1 MGPETSYC
9 LTATHRDTP
18 MEYIIAVSLRSRV
31 DLDKVGAT
39 ASMVCA
45 IHCFITG
52 VAFGLLPI
60 IGLGFFNSLWFDLLF
75 IGLALSVGLFAVPM
89 GFRRHRSFIPG
100 MVFVAGLTCIGFG
113 HFVFGHETVL
123 GTVLSVLGGLSLV
136 TFHVLNS
143 RMAGVCR
150 H

>member
-1 MGPETSYC
+1 
-9 LTATHRDTP
+9 
-18 MEYIIAVSLRSRV
+18 MEYIDEVSIRSRV

-39 ASMVCA
+39 ASFICA

-52 VAFGLLPI
+52 VAFGLLPV

-75 IGLALSVGLFAVPM
+75 IGLALSVGLFAIPM
-89 GFRRHRSFIPG
+89 GYRRHHKFMPAL
-100 MVFVAGLTCIGFG
+100 VFVFGLTCIGLG
-113 HFVFGHETVL
+113 HFVFGHESVL

-136 TFHVLNS
+136 TFHLLNS
-143 RMAGVCR
+143 RLAGICR